1 MARDGQ
7 RVAVSKFSR
16 GAAGRLRRRA
26 RGSVAVLVVFLLA
39 LALGACATSVTTAAT
54 VVGDRITV
62 GELNAATQQLRAR
75 LGEDRWRGNEE
86 LARRYVLDQL
96 VENRL
101 LRLEA
106 ARNGIAISEADIA
119 KKREADIATL
129 AGRLQQRDTQG
140 RDTLATSAARQL
152 RGPVNARGGAA
163 LSDAD
168 LQVLVRAEI
177 DQLSTA
183 ASMPSQAFPS
193 SPPPGLVEARSA
205 SLASALA
212 SKGAPV
218 PAAEIVPIMS
228 SLATQV
234 AATTPILA
242 DNIQSQLTASGYTS
256 ASDYYQG
263 LQQQLLESRVE
274 PLYSRPVNA
283 ITLQQLV
290 TDNKAK
296 ATEALA
302 KARAGEDFAAL
313 IEQYAVPA
321 AQTDQAI
328 NGIGSVVP
336 DFIPAEVKQ
345 LFPSMNAG
353 DYSDV
358 WTAPSQ
364 SGGAPT
370 YRVFKIVKAETRAP
384 NATELTNLRQQWLD
398 GLRARYPVW
407 ENPDLNLPPRVTQ

>member
-7 RVAVSKFSR
+7 RVAGLKFSR
-16 GAAGRLRRRA
+16 GPAGRVRRRE
-26 RGSVAVLVVFLLA
+26 RGTVAIVVLFLMT

-54 VVGDRITV
+54 VAGDRITV

-86 LARRYVLDQL
+86 IARRYVLDQL

-106 ARNGIAISEADIA
+106 ARNGIVISEADIA

-129 AGRLQQRDTQG
+129 AGRLQQRDAQG
-140 RDTLATSAARQL
+140 RVTLAASAARQL

-163 LSDAD
+163 ISDAD
-168 LQVLVRAEI
+168 LQALVRAEI
-177 DQLSTA
+177 DQLGADA
-183 ASMPSQAFPS
+183 AAPSQAFPS
-193 SPPPGLVEARSA
+193 APSPGLVEARSA

-212 SKGAPV
+212 SKGASV
-218 PAAEIVPIMS
+218 PAAEIVPVMT
-228 SLATQV
+228 SLVTQV
-234 AATTPILA
+234 AATTPNLA
-242 DNIQSQLTASGYTS
+242 DSIQSQLTASGYTS
-256 ASDYYQG
+256 ASDYHQG
-263 LQQQLLESRVE
+263 LQQQLLEGRVE
-274 PLYSRPVNA
+274 PLYSHPVNA
-283 ITLQQLV
+283 ITLQQLI
-290 TDNKAK
+290 TNDKAK

-313 IEQYAVPA
+313 IKQYSIPA
-321 AQTDQAI
+321 AQSDQVI

-336 DFIPAEVKQ
+336 DFIPAEVRQ
-345 LFPSMNAG
+345 LFPSLNAG
-353 DYSDV
+353 VYSDV
-358 WTAPSQ
+358 WIAPSQ

-370 YRVFKIVKAETRAP
+370 YRIFKIVKAETRAP
-384 NATELTNLRQQWLD
+384 NATELSNLRQQWLD